1 MLEKFKKKYS
11 KNIKDYMEKNN
22 NKNKALL
29 KKSNAFFVVKIIK
42 KLYENEKNLKKLT

>member
-22 NKNKALL
+22 NIRKRCY
-29 KKSNAFFVVKIIK
+29 KSNAFFVPKND
-42 KLYENEKNLKKLT
+42 ENHKNLKKLT